1 MICEQW
7 DLAVVPFP
15 FTERS
20 GAKRRPA
27 LVVSARRFNSA
38 GHTVLAMVTTRA
50 EPAWPGDTPITDPQS
65 AGLRAPCIV
74 RLKLFTLDNTL
85 ILKRIGALGADDRN
99 RVRENVRRHCT

>member
-1 MICEQW
+1 MICDQW

-27 LVVSARRFNSA
+27 LVLSGRRFNSA
-38 GHTVLAMVTTRA
+38 GHTILAMVTTRA
-50 EPAWPGDTPITDPQS
+50 EPGWPGDSAITDPQS
-65 AGLRAPCIV
+65 AGLHTPCIV

-85 ILKRIGALGADDRN
+85 ILKRIGGLGSADRD
-99 RVRENVRRHCT
+99 RVRENLRHHSV